1 MDKRETMCKEF
12 IDLLSIVK
20 KVREECPWDKEQTP
34 QSLIPYF
41 LEESYELIDALE
53 KNDNEMIK
61 EELGD
66 IFLHILMQSIM
77 AEEENKFSF
86 EDVCKNL
93 KNKLIT
99 RHPHVFGETE
109 VEGVKDILTNWENIK
124 SKEKEEKSILSGIP
138 QNMPALLTAFR
149 IQEKA
154 SHVGLDWKNSEEI
167 IPKLQEELKELEN
180 AIKEGK
186 KEKIEEEIGDLLF
199 TIVNISR
206 HLGIDPESCL
216 RKTNN
221 KFSERFKFIEQK
233 IKESGKEWKDYT
245 IEELDKLWDLSKTS
259 S

>member
-1 MDKRETMCKEF
+1 MDKRETVCKEF
-12 IDLLSIVK
+12 IDLFLVVK
-20 KVREECPWDKEQTP
+20 RVREECPWDKEQTP

-41 LEESYELIDALE
+41 LEEAYELIEGLE
-53 KNDNEMIK
+53 KDDKDMIK

-66 IFLHILMQSIM
+66 ILLHILMQSIM
-77 AEEENKFSF
+77 GEEKNEFSF
-86 EDVCKNL
+86 EEVCKNL

-99 RHPHVFGETE
+99 RHPHVFGEVH
-109 VEGVKDILTNWENIK
+109 VEGVEEILTNWESIK

-138 QNMPALLTAFR
+138 KNMPALLTAFR

-154 SHVGLDWKNSEEI
+154 SHVGFDWKDPKEI
-167 IPKLQEELKELEN
+167 IPKLWEELKELEN
-180 AIKEGK
+180 AIKENK

-206 HLGIDPESCL
+206 HLGVDPESSL

-233 IKESGKEWKDYT
+233 IKEAGKEWKDYS
-245 IEELDKLWDLSKTS
+245 IEELDKLWDLSKIL
-259 S
+259 